1 MKASPIIYF
10 SSTYYGV
17 AGPALIYS
25 GFAAPTPAPVPT
37 IDNGVAGVIGAAIG
51 AIVVLVGHFVTAKKN
66 RNEEKATVQ
75 VGFQSL
81 VGGLQEQINVMKK
94 DVEGLHLE
102 VKALKDRNSEL
113 QLDNYKLRA
122 EVQTKDEVIRGFSRW
137 QKLWEGWFQRLSQ
150 ALTTEVLDDIGP
162 VPDYT
167 WQMKE
172 FMREVEPDA
181 KNSIHLPRDTDQ

>member
-1 MKASPIIYF
+1 MRTDSATFSLIY
-10 SSTYYGV
+10 SGV
-17 AGPALIYS
+17 AGPAS
-25 GFAAPTPAPVPT
+25 APGPT

-51 AIVVLVGHFVTAKKN
+51 AVVVLIGHFVNAKKN

-75 VGFQSL
+75 DGFQRL
-81 VGGLQEQINVMKK
+81 VEGLQEQINVMKK

-102 VKALKDRNSEL
+102 VKVLKDRNSEL

-137 QKLWEGWFQRLSQ
+137 QKLWEEWFQRLSH

-172 FMREVEPDA
+172 FLREVEDDA
-181 KNSIHLPRDTDQ
+181 TDSIHLPRDTDQ

>member
-1 MKASPIIYF
+1 MRTNQVTF
-10 SSTYYGV
+10 S
-17 AGPALIYS
+17 LIYS
-25 GFAAPTPAPVPT
+25 GAAGAAPAPEPT
-37 IDNGVAGVIGAAIG
+37 IDSGVAGVIGAAIG
-51 AIVVLVGHFVTAKKN
+51 AVVVLVGHFVNARKN

-75 VGFQSL
+75 EGFQSL
-81 VGGLQEQINVMKK
+81 VEGLQEQINVMKK

-102 VKALKDRNSEL
+102 VKVLKDRNSEL

-137 QKLWEGWFQRLSQ
+137 QKLWEEWFQRLSQ

-172 FMREVEPDA
+172 FLREVEDDA
-181 KNSIHLPRDTDQ
+181 TDSIHLPRDTDQ